1 MQMHDLF
8 TIIYVLEHK
17 RKLEE
22 KNEKEL
28 FFRSELKKRK
38 RKKSFKEKTA
48 YLLRLLRSKQEKRN
62 DKYVG

>member
-1 MQMHDLF
+1 MQDLL

-28 FFRSELKKRK
+28 FFRSELKTRK
-38 RKKSFKEKTA
+38 KKKSFKEKIA
-48 YLLRLLRSKQEKRN
+48 YLLTR
-62 DKYVG
+62 